1 MSKLK
6 AVALYD
12 YNSLLYASE
21 QVSKVLDGQNGA
33 FVRENLI
40 QLSRKIHQ
48 FIPNGITFNQLGIMV
63 DNTGGYANAI
73 KSLRL
78 SYNGDFKKAG
88 TSSNTNGKIS
98 VGGDT
103 DLIPVDAYE
112 AESDYSVTELNQA
125 RLENRNLQ
133 SELFK
138 AHQDKYLRKLDE
150 LIYNKLTTYAGFTK
164 EDSTKEWED
173 MTDEELSD
181 TLRNLVIKQRNAV
194 SIGYE
199 ADVLVV
205 PKALKLRCESSDYKA
220 LGDLTISEKL
230 AKTLGVRLV
239 GTDKLKGA
247 GKGGKDL
254 AIAISSNEESMII
267 RIPKRLGISP
277 VSRFGNKFYFEGSF
291 RVAGLDIL
299 EDGAGY
305 ILDSL

>member
-1 MSKLK
+1 
-6 AVALYD
+6 V
-12 YNSLLYASE
+12 
-21 QVSKVLDGQNGA
+21 QVIDGQNGA
-33 FVRENLI
+33 FVKENLV

-48 FIPNGITFNQLGIMV
+48 FIPNGVTFNQLGVMI

-78 SYNGDFKKAG
+78 SYDGDFEKSG
-88 TSSNTNGKIS
+88 TSTTTNGKIR

-103 DLIPVDAYE
+103 NLIPVDGYE

-125 RLENRNLQ
+125 RIENRNLQ
-133 SELFK
+133 GELFK
-138 AHQDKYLRKLDE
+138 AHQDKYLRKLDT
-150 LIYNKLTTYAGFTK
+150 LIYDKLIGYTGFTK
-164 EDSTKEWED
+164 EDSPKTWAS

-194 SIGYE
+194 SMGYE
-199 ADVLVV
+199 ADVLVM
-205 PKALKLRCESSDYKA
+205 PKDLKLRCESSDYKA
-220 LGDLTISEKL
+220 LGEMSIAEKL

-239 GTDKLKGA
+239 GTTKLKGV
-247 GKGGKDL
+247 GTGGTDL
-254 AIAISSNEESMII
+254 VIAISSNEDSMVI
-267 RIPKRLGISP
+267 RVPKRLSISP

-305 ILDSL
+305 ILDKM